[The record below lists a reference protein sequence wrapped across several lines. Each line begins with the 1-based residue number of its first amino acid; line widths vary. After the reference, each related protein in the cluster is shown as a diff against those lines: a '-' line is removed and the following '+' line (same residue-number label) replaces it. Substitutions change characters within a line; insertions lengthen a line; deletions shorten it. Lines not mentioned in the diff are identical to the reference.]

1 MKRSTLTQL
10 GACALWLAASHAA
23 AQATEAAAT
32 PPAAVTPA
40 AAPAAENT
48 ARATSTTP
56 AAAAPVPAPASAT
69 EATPA
74 GAPAAAVD
82 SEDPE
87 QAERQRQADRARLR
101 LVLARA
107 RAERAATTG
116 QPAQPI
122 AVEPAPQ
129 PEREYGDAAAA
140 IAVAVSLETPW
151 NHDIG
156 FDLFSDDDVS
166 TRFGLWATYDLL
178 AIHDDVFVAAGAGVD
193 FESLDENNL
202 LSGQLSTDLDAVIGY
217 ATAVVRYVPVAWLQ
231 PHVRLSGGAERVIVK
246 LDFAGERFRDEGT
259 LPFASLGA
267 GITLRSPTRM
277 FESRRGTFAALSF
290 GLMIEGGYALVS
302 PLQVTLDGE
311 GPAER
316 DIALEE
322 SELGE
327 LERSGPFMRVSLVA
341 RF

>member
-10 GACALWLAASHAA
+10 GACALWLAASHGA
-23 AQATEAAAT
+23 AQATDAAAT
-32 PPAAVTPA
+32 TPAVVTPA
-40 AAPAAENT
+40 AAPSVENT
-48 ARATSTTP
+48 AQAKPTTT
-56 AAAAPVPAPASAT
+56 AAPAPASAT

-82 SEDPE
+82 SQDPE

-129 PEREYGDAAAA
+129 PEREYGDAGAA

-193 FESLDENNL
+193 FESLDENDL
-202 LSGQLSTDLDAVIGY
+202 LSGQLNTDLDAVIGY